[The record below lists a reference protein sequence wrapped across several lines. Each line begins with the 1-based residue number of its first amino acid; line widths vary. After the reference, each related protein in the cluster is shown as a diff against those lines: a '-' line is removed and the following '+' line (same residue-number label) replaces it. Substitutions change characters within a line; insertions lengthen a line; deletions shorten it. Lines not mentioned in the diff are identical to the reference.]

1 MLRFYLPPGKK
12 NVKPSRHRQKATRFF
27 EKFPRPGGQASAGT
41 GHRCTEAVAGHSR
54 RIVKCA
60 VQGENRSASRRDLSR
75 TSSFS
80 SVPKASGSW
89 ETAERISNSK
99 GSMGNIQRKN
109 PAKVPCET
117 EYNLIRPV
125 IEKMDGLSFCQR
137 SLPLRTWLKICS
149 ASQLKCYI
157 AAGASLID
165 GYAHLY
171 YSSQISSAQAR
182 EQGMLLP
189 RPDDFGSR
197 WEDVTEHGKITEP
210 DLNPVFD

>member
-1 MLRFYLPPGKK
+1 MSRFYLPFGKK
-12 NVKPSRHRQKATRFF
+12 NAPPSRRRQKAARFF

-125 IEKMDGLSFCQR
+125 IEKWTVFLLSTFTSVENLAKNMFSFSIEMLHSRRGFPHRRLCPSRLR
-137 SLPLRTWLKICS
+137 SP
-149 ASQLKCYI
+149 
-157 AAGASLID
+157 
-165 GYAHLY
+165 
-171 YSSQISSAQAR
+171 ISSAQAM
-182 EQGMLLP
+182 ETGLALP
-189 RPDDFGSR
+189 EGGSFESK
-197 WEDVTEHGKITEP
+197 WKVAESED
-210 DLNPVFD
+210 

>member
-1 MLRFYLPPGKK
+1 MSRFYLPFGKK
-12 NVKPSRHRQKATRFF
+12 NAPPCRHRQKAARFF

-89 ETAERISNSK
+89 ETDERISNSK

-109 PAKVPCET
+109 PAKVSCET

-125 IEKMDGLSFCQR
+125 IEKMDGLSFCQS

-157 AAGASLID
+157 AAGDSLIG

-171 YSSQISSAQAR
+171 YSSQISSAQAM
-182 EQGMLLP
+182 ETGLALP
-189 RPDDFGSR
+189 EGGSFESK
-197 WEDVTEHGKITEP
+197 WKVAESED
-210 DLNPVFD
+210 

>member
-1 MLRFYLPPGKK
+1 MSRFYLPFGKK
-12 NVKPSRHRQKATRFF
+12 NAKPSRHRQKATRFF
-27 EKFPRPGGQASAGT
+27 EKLPRPGGQASAGT

-109 PAKVPCET
+109 LAKVPCET

-125 IEKMDGLSFCQR
+125 IEKWTVFLLSTFTSVENLAKNMFSFSIEMLHSRRGFPHRRLCPSR
-137 SLPLRTWLKICS
+137 LRFP
-149 ASQLKCYI
+149 
-157 AAGASLID
+157 
-165 GYAHLY
+165 
-171 YSSQISSAQAR
+171 ISSAQAM
-182 EQGMLLP
+182 ETGLALP
-189 RPDDFGSR
+189 EGGSFESK
-197 WEDVTEHGKITEP
+197 WKVAESED
-210 DLNPVFD
+210 

>member
-1 MLRFYLPPGKK
+1 MECQGFIYRLVRKNAPPC
-12 NVKPSRHRQKATRFF
+12 RRRQKAARFF
-27 EKFPRPGGQASAGT
+27 EKLPRPGGQASAGT
-41 GHRCTEAVAGHSR
+41 GHGCTEAVAGHSR

-89 ETAERISNSK
+89 ETAERMSNSK

-109 PAKVPCET
+109 LAKVPCKT

-149 ASQLKCYI
+149 ASQLN
-157 AAGASLID
+157 A
-165 GYAHLY
+165 
-171 YSSQISSAQAR
+171 
-182 EQGMLLP
+182 
-189 RPDDFGSR
+189 
-197 WEDVTEHGKITEP
+197 T
-210 DLNPVFD
+210 

>member
-1 MLRFYLPPGKK
+1 MSRFYLPFGKK
-12 NVKPSRHRQKATRFF
+12 NAPPCRHRQKAARFF
-27 EKFPRPGGQASAGT
+27 EKFPRSGGHLSAGT

-60 VQGENRSASRRDLSR
+60 VQGENRSASRWDLRR

-109 PAKVPCET
+109 PAKVSCET

-125 IEKMDGLSFCQR
+125 IEKMDGLSFVNVHFR
-137 SLPLRTWLKICS
+137 
-149 ASQLKCYI
+149 
-157 AAGASLID
+157 
-165 GYAHLY
+165 
-171 YSSQISSAQAR
+171 
-182 EQGMLLP
+182 
-189 RPDDFGSR
+189 
-197 WEDVTEHGKITEP
+197 
-210 DLNPVFD
+210 

>member
-1 MLRFYLPPGKK
+1 MECQGFIYRLVRK
-12 NVKPSRHRQKATRFF
+12 NAKPSRYRQKAARFF

-109 PAKVPCET
+109 PAKVPCKT

-125 IEKMDGLSFCQR
+125 IEKMDGHSFCQR

-157 AAGASLID
+157 AAGDSLIG
-165 GYAHLY
+165 GYAHLDY
-171 YSSQISSAQAR
+171 DPKYPRHRQWRQGLLCRRAGVLKATGKSPKAQSDEIRA
-182 EQGMLLP
+182 
-189 RPDDFGSR
+189 
-197 WEDVTEHGKITEP
+197 
-210 DLNPVFD
+210 

>member
-1 MLRFYLPPGKK
+1 MECQGFIYRLVRK
-12 NVKPSRHRQKATRFF
+12 NAKPSRRRQKAARFF

-75 TSSFS
+75 TPSFS
-80 SVPKASGSW
+80 SVPKASSSW

-109 PAKVPCET
+109 PEKVPCKT
-117 EYNLIRPV
+117 EYNPIRPFV
-125 IEKMDGLSFCQR
+125 EKVDGLSFCQS

-165 GYAHLY
+165 GYAHLD
-171 YSSQISSAQAR
+171 YSSQISSAQAM
-182 EQGMLLP
+182 ETGLALP
-189 RPDDFGSR
+189 EGGSFESNR
-197 WEDVTEHGKITEP
+197 KVAESED
-210 DLNPVFD
+210 

>member
-1 MLRFYLPPGKK
+1 MSMFYLPFGKK
-12 NVKPSRHRQKATRFF
+12 NAKPSRHRQKAARFF

-125 IEKMDGLSFCQR
+125 IEKWTVFLLSTFTSVENLAKNMFSFSIEMLHSRRGFPHRRLCPSRLR
-137 SLPLRTWLKICS
+137 SP
-149 ASQLKCYI
+149 
-157 AAGASLID
+157 
-165 GYAHLY
+165 
-171 YSSQISSAQAR
+171 ISSAQAM
-182 EQGMLLP
+182 ETGLALP
-189 RPDDFGSR
+189 EGGSFESK
-197 WEDVTEHGKITEP
+197 WKVAESED
-210 DLNPVFD
+210 

>member
-1 MLRFYLPPGKK
+1 MECQGFIYRLVRKNAPPC
-12 NVKPSRHRQKATRFF
+12 RRRQKATRFF
-27 EKFPRPGGQASAGT
+27 EKLPRPGGQASAGT

-54 RIVKCA
+54 RIVKRA

-89 ETAERISNSK
+89 ETDERISNSK

-109 PAKVPCET
+109 PAKVSCET

-125 IEKMDGLSFCQR
+125 IEKMDGLSFCQS

-157 AAGASLID
+157 AAGDSLIG

-171 YSSQISSAQAR
+171 YSSQISSAQAM
-182 EQGMLLP
+182 ETGLALP
-189 RPDDFGSR
+189 EGGSFESK
-197 WEDVTEHGKITEP
+197 WKVAESED
-210 DLNPVFD
+210 

>member
-1 MLRFYLPPGKK
+1 MSMFYLPFGKK
-12 NVKPSRHRQKATRFF
+12 NAPPSRRRQKAARFF

-125 IEKMDGLSFCQR
+125 IEKWTVFLLSTFTSVENLAKNMSSFSIEMLHSRRGFPHRRLCPSRLR
-137 SLPLRTWLKICS
+137 SP
-149 ASQLKCYI
+149 
-157 AAGASLID
+157 
-165 GYAHLY
+165 
-171 YSSQISSAQAR
+171 ISSAQAM
-182 EQGMLLP
+182 ETGLALP
-189 RPDDFGSR
+189 EGGSFESK
-197 WEDVTEHGKITEP
+197 WKVAESED
-210 DLNPVFD
+210 

>member
-1 MLRFYLPPGKK
+1 MSRFYLPFGKK
-12 NVKPSRHRQKATRFF
+12 NAKPSRHRQKATRFF

-54 RIVKCA
+54 RVVKCA

-109 PAKVPCET
+109 PAKVPCKT
-117 EYNLIRPV
+117 EYDPIRPV

-165 GYAHLY
+165 GYAHLDY
-171 YSSQISSAQAR
+171 DPKYPR
-182 EQGMLLP
+182 RRRWRQGLLC
-189 RPDDFGSR
+189 RRAG
-197 WEDVTEHGKITEP
+197 VLKANGKSPKAKIDEIWT
-210 DLNPVFD
+210 